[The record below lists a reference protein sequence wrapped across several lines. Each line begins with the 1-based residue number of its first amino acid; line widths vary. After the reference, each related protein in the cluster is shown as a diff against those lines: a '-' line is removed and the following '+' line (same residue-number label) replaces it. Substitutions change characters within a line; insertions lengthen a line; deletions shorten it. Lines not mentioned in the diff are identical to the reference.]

1 MQFSF
6 FKINFKNK
14 QHGQADLC
22 KLNLEFGTDPIL
34 YQSLIFLV
42 FQQPGLLCS
51 LYSFTS
57 KTRFKT

>member
-14 QHGQADLC
+14 QHGQANLC
-22 KLNLEFGTDPIL
+22 KLNLEFGTHPIL

-42 FQQPGLLCS
+42 FQQPVTVLPYLIRLLNK
-51 LYSFTS
+51 F
-57 KTRFKT
+57 